1 MNYAN
6 EIEYIESKL
15 DERRT
20 EVEQHLGRGAAKNY
34 DEYQKLCGV
43 IQGLDY
49 TKQILLDLAQRME
62 IDANE

>member
-49 TKQILLDLAQRME
+49 AKQILLDLAQRME
-62 IDANE
+62 TDANE

>member
-1 MNYAN
+1 MNPAN

-15 DERRT
+15 DERRI

-43 IQGLDY
+43 IQDLDY
-49 TKQILLDLAQRME
+49 AKQILLDLAQRME

>member
-15 DERRT
+15 DERRI

-43 IQGLDY
+43 IQGLGFA
-49 TKQILLDLAQRME
+49 KEILLDLAQRME

>member
-15 DERRT
+15 NERRI
-20 EVEQHLGRGAAKNY
+20 EIEQHLGRGVAKSY

-43 IQGLDY
+43 IQGLGFA
-49 TKQILLDLAQRME
+49 KEILLDLAQRME
-62 IDANE
+62 IDTHE

>member
-15 DERRT
+15 NERRT
-20 EVEQHLGRGAAKNY
+20 EIEQHLGRGAAKNY

-49 TKQILLDLAQRME
+49 AKQILLDLAQRME